1 MTTNKKFQKEILEK
15 IDQLLKEET
24 VSFEEKKILYAFK
37 RNNNDSFLKKVY
49 VLKLSLRDLQIEKGL
64 VGGLSEK
71 ILDFY
76 SYIQR
81 KAPTTGPSSIFNGLI
96 K

>member
-1 MTTNKKFQKEILEK
+1 MTTNKKLQKEILEK
-15 IDQLLKEET
+15 IDELLKEESVT
-24 VSFEEKKILYAFK
+24 FEEKKILYAFMK
-37 RNNNDSFLKKVY
+37 NNNDSFLKKIH
-49 VLKLSLRDLQIEKGL
+49 VLKLSLRDLQIKKGL

-71 ILDFY
+71 TLDFY

-81 KAPTTGPSSIFNGLI
+81 KVPTTGPSSIFNGLI